1 MNSDSVAS
9 GAAAAQS
16 SATGGV
22 PAIVAGIDVGKRWLD
37 AHIEPG
43 GHARRFPNDK
53 LGRRA
58 LRNWLRKHGVERA
71 VFEPTGR
78 YHRPLHQCLAADGV
92 ETVAVRPD
100 CARRFAEALGLL
112 VKTDRVDAKV
122 LARFGRLEGLEAT
135 APLDK
140 ALADL
145 QDLVL
150 LRRHFVDELASLSR
164 IEQELGAK
172 AGLLQLRLQRAA
184 AERRVKALEQD
195 LLAAIE
201 ADPGLRRRA
210 EVLRSIPGVGPATAA
225 SLLAAM
231 PELGGLGRRAAG
243 ALLGVAPCARDSGSH
258 EGRRHVRG
266 GRAAP
271 RCALYMA
278 AVAAIRCNPPL
289 AAFYK
294 RLRERGK
301 QAKVA
306 LVAVMRKLV
315 TLADALL
322 RADRLWQPSP
332 PPSEVPA

>member
-9 GAAAAQS
+9 GATAVQS
-16 SATGGV
+16 SARGGV
-22 PAIVAGIDVGKRWLD
+22 PAVVAGIDVGKRWLD
-37 AHIEPG
+37 AHLEPG
-43 GHARRFPNDK
+43 GQARRFPNDK

-58 LRNWLRKHGVERA
+58 LRNWLRRHGVERA

-78 YHRPLHQCLAADGV
+78 YHRQLHQCLAAAGV

-122 LARFGRLEGLEAT
+122 LARYGRLEGLEAT

-145 QDLVL
+145 QDLVRV
-150 LRRHFVDELASLSR
+150 RRRYVDEIAALGRLD
-164 IEQELGAK
+164 QELGAK
-172 AGLLQLRLQRAA
+172 PALRHLRKVRASL
-184 AERRVKALEQD
+184 EREVKAVD
-195 LLAAIE
+195 KNLLAAIE
-201 ADPGLRRRA
+201 ADAGLRRRA

-225 SLLAAM
+225 GLLAAM

-243 ALLGVAPCARDSGSH
+243 ALLGVAPCARDSGAH

-266 GRAAP
+266 GRAEP
-271 RCALYMA
+271 RCVVYMA
-278 AVAAIRCNPPL
+278 ALTAIRCNPPL

-301 QAKVA
+301 LPKVA

-315 TLADALL
+315 SLADALL
-322 RADRLWQPSP
+322 RENRLWQPSA

>member
-9 GAAAAQS
+9 GATAARS
-16 SATGGV
+16 SAPGGV
-22 PAIVAGIDVGKRWLD
+22 PAVVAGIDVGKRWLD
-37 AHIEPG
+37 AHLEPG
-43 GHARRFPNDK
+43 GQARRFPNDK

-58 LRNWLRKHGVERA
+58 LRNWLRQHGVERA

-78 YHRPLHQCLAADGV
+78 YHRQLHQCLAAAGV
-92 ETVAVRPD
+92 QTVAVRPD

-112 VKTDRVDAKV
+112 AKTDRVDAKV
-122 LARFGRLEGLEAT
+122 LARYGRMEGLEAT

-150 LRRHFVDELASLSR
+150 LRRRFVDELAALGR
-164 IEQELGAK
+164 IEQDLGAK
-172 AGLLQLRLQRAA
+172 AGLHQLRLQRNAL
-184 AERRVKALEQD
+184 ERRVKALDKD

-201 ADPGLRRRA
+201 ADAGLRRRA
-210 EVLRSIPGVGPATAA
+210 EVLRSIPGVGPASAA

-231 PELGGLGRRAAG
+231 PELGSLGRRAAG

-266 GRAAP
+266 GRSAP
-271 RCALYMA
+271 RCVVYMA

-301 QAKVA
+301 QPKMA

-315 TLADALL
+315 CLADALL
-322 RADRLWQPSP
+322 RENRLWQPSA